1 MYYDR
6 SQRQRVCVI
15 ARLIRVIII
24 IIPRQRQRPRPGPL
38 LTHQQRHRTVILN
51 LIHTSIQEKLLKD
64 VKEADKQ
71 QNNKKAFYE
80 NKHCSD
86 SARSDIIY
94 IRSFGVE
101 ILAACSYSKLLN
113 KLGIDVLH

>member
-38 LTHQQRHRTVILN
+38 LTHQQQHRTVILH

-94 IRSFGVE
+94 KVF
-101 ILAACSYSKLLN
+101 
-113 KLGIDVLH
+113 